1 MRTLILALLAI
12 ALSACPQALWGQ
24 TPKESVR
31 PAVATATATTTA
43 ATVKP
48 EAGAHYQLALTKSIA
63 LGTEPPAFAGF
74 PKCDGNGN
82 FYVRADHL
90 SITKLNS
97 KWEHIA
103 TFSGSSPDVA
113 QVDGAGMFT
122 VSADG
127 EVYQLV
133 FPHSFDR
140 DVFLYNKD
148 GSYKSM
154 VKLDVGG
161 VWSPSLFAVFPSGNF
176 LATGGKWDRTAKE
189 YFPFTGILSSNGTL
203 LKELHLEDDEH
214 IHDLAALGDSRFSP
228 GPVSGG
234 LNFAI
239 SRGKMEMGPD
249 GNVYLLRW
257 LNPAVIYAISQGG
270 EVVRR
275 FTVDPGD
282 QDLTVERMAIAG
294 NRIAVVFRKTSSDH
308 RVLKQLIE
316 IVDLEGNK
324 IAIYDQPLIDGHVA
338 FGASLVCYS
347 QNPEQFTFMEW
358 TKDDRWMINV
368 AEAP

>member
-1 MRTLILALLAI
+1 MRTWTVTLLLII
-12 ALSACPQALWGQ
+12 TIACPQILWSQ
-24 TPKESVR
+24 TTKE
-31 PAVATATATTTA
+31 AVAKATEANAA

-48 EAGAHYQLALTKSIA
+48 EAGAHYQLTLTKSIA
-63 LGTEPPAFAGF
+63 LGTELASFAGF

-82 FYVRADHL
+82 FYVRADL
-90 SITKLNS
+90 LAITKLNS
-97 KWEHIA
+97 KWEHIT
-103 TFSGSSPDVA
+103 TFSAGSSPDVA

-214 IHDLAALGDSRFSP
+214 IHDLAAMGDSRFSP

-270 EVVRR
+270 EVGRR

-347 QNPEQFTFMEW
+347 QNPEQFTFIEW
-358 TKDDRWMINV
+358 TKDDKWVINI
-368 AEAP
+368 AEAR